1 LEGLEGLEGSKLPK
15 HPKLSKL
22 ISSFLE
28 LRARTNPNPC
38 GGEPYNQHV
47 RSQALSEDAQSV
59 ALHNRDAYIVTW
71 ASQPANVNFI
81 LNEQSTAKGYRIC
94 SEAEGLKL
102 KYSTGFMVIVK

>member
-15 HPKLSKL
+15 LPKL

-71 ASQPANVNFI
+71 ASQPANVNFV
-81 LNEQSTAKGYRIC
+81 LDELSTAKGYRIC
-94 SEAEGLKL
+94 SESEGLKL
-102 KYSTGFMVIVK
+102 KYTTGFMVIVK